1 MEGIINYFNLIVK
14 MNGFK
19 NLSYQLVVRNYSP
32 LIRNFVNATNNHILA
47 KINDANVS
55 KENYKNFLDNFTN
68 SPSQNVRQVQQK
80 LSDLTDRENLTLLEM
95 VEYSIINESNP
106 LKRNKL
112 IVLRDFL
119 DIQLGLSDTEDPP
132 GSPLGSDSE

>member
-1 MEGIINYFNLIVK
+1 MKGIINYFNLNVK

-80 LSDLTDRENLTLLEM
+80 LSDLTDREGVTLLEM

>member
-1 MEGIINYFNLIVK
+1 MKGIINYFNLNVK

-19 NLSYQLVVRNYSP
+19 NSSYQLMVGNYSP

-55 KENYKNFLDNFTN
+55 KENYKNFLDNIISST
-68 SPSQNVRQVQQK
+68 PQVQQN
-80 LSDLTDRENLTLLEM
+80 LSDLSDEEGVTLLQM
-95 VEYSIINESNP
+95 VEYSIENESNP
-106 LKRNKL
+106 LKRKKL
-112 IVLRDFL
+112 IVLKEFL
-119 DIQLGLSDTEDPP
+119 DYQLGLSDTEDPP